1 MLNVHVRH
9 IAASAERLGQV
20 LETLAAPGDQL
31 WPGATWAPMV
41 LDRGLEPGSSGG
53 HYDIRYTVT
62 AHDPGRLVEFTFD
75 REIGLDGTHTLS
87 VVDLV
92 DGTCLLRHELEGRV
106 HGSMT
111 LLWPLVVRWAH
122 DALVEDAFDL
132 AEAALGAGPAVPARW
147 SPWVRLLRATASRA
161 TEPPDVREVA
171 TPAELLGAAG
181 LAHVDFTD
189 TFVVRLPPGSS
200 RDVEDWHRA
209 LIALDGPAWVS
220 ALMAV
225 RNRVAQALG
234 LDTAGGPSDTSPFA
248 VLGVVGDALVVGAD
262 DKHLNFRGVLRIVG
276 DDLLCA
282 TVVQHNNALGRAYF
296 TVVKPFHRRLVPSLL
311 RSVAG
316 RGTPSV
322 LPEAPPGALR
332 AGVTSHET
340 AEPLASTGRGL
351 ALATR
356 SGTSR

>member
-41 LDRGLEPGSSGG
+41 LDRGLEPGSRGG

-87 VVDLV
+87 VVDLG

-106 HGSMT
+106 HGSMI

-132 AEAALGAGPAVPARW
+132 AEAAVVAGPAVPARW
-147 SPWVRLLRATASRA
+147 SPWVRLLRAAPSRA

-171 TPAELLGAAG
+171 TPAALPDA
-181 LAHVDFTD
+181 D
-189 TFVVRLPPGSS
+189 TIK
-200 RDVEDWHRA
+200 A
-209 LIALDGPAWVS
+209 
-220 ALMAV
+220 
-225 RNRVAQALG
+225 
-234 LDTAGGPSDTSPFA
+234 
-248 VLGVVGDALVVGAD
+248 
-262 DKHLNFRGVLRIVG
+262 
-276 DDLLCA
+276 
-282 TVVQHNNALGRAYF
+282 
-296 TVVKPFHRRLVPSLL
+296 
-311 RSVAG
+311 
-316 RGTPSV
+316 
-322 LPEAPPGALR
+322 
-332 AGVTSHET
+332 
-340 AEPLASTGRGL
+340 
-351 ALATR
+351 
-356 SGTSR
+356 